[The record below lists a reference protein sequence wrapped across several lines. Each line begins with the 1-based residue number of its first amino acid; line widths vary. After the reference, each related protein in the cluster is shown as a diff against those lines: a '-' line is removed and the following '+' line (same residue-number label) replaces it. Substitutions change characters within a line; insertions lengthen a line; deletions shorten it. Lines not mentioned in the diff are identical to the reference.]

1 MAQFPTIGFIS
12 TWPVYQGTSMDH
24 YAYSLIQ
31 GISAAARDYRC
42 NLLLGCGFSVTG
54 KSPQHHS
61 FWPVPGED
69 VDFVPVGPW
78 NTNGLIIVPDE
89 LTESQLHYVRDLLDS
104 GFPVIFTTPE
114 GPGPVVCVDNKS
126 GIRSAFFHLL
136 EHGRRRIAFI
146 AGNPGRG
153 GDSEER
159 LQAYRAAL
167 AEAGLPFVPALCA
180 FGEHRKEGGA
190 AAMRQILSSGEPF
203 DGLIASNDLSCLG
216 AVEVL
221 QQAGYRIPSDIAVI
235 GFDDILEARAV
246 SPSLTTVRHPTFL
259 LGYQAVTTL
268 LEYIQNTQNGLKKV
282 VVPTR
287 LILRESCGCRSGRL
301 EMSSLPVKAEEIVNQ
316 VAQACFAEARNRPLE
331 ELQNFAARLLE
342 SFRQSCFQQSSEAFL
357 TAVEQAVQWS
367 ELHEEDPRIWQAG
380 TAVMLQ
386 NLVALT
392 QSEPKIDPLLAAFY
406 LDLARQEISEHIQ
419 KQATRAMVRYIQ
431 MMSQLGQLTAEMLS
445 AVNVEQIAEILSRQ
459 LPKVGISNA
468 LVALYDTAS
477 EDPTAKGTVLFT
489 AGFRQNFSNL
499 TFNPRSFPIPQVY
512 SFEGPLKL
520 TILPL
525 RIDDNLFGFVS
536 FDAPNPEL
544 CAALVH
550 NLAAALRT
558 SRLYQ
563 DALEGR
569 KAAEEASHLKSRF
582 LSMVSHELRTP
593 LSVIVGLS
601 EMSLKS
607 QSVELKDIEQINA
620 NAQHLARL
628 IGDVLDLA
636 SSEAGKL
643 RILHE
648 PLDLAEVLRIPLQI
662 GEEMAREKGLSWSA
676 NLPKHGPWVL
686 GDQTRLRQ
694 ITLNLISNAVKFTP
708 AGQIRLDVIPSGN
721 SVSISVSD
729 TGIGIPPADLEKVF
743 DEFYR
748 SETIIQSG
756 LGGIGLGLAITR
768 QLVEAHGG
776 RISAR
781 SPGDFGCGS
790 TFTFTL
796 PVIQSESQLPAAFA
810 ALNSGP
816 AWNLVI
822 LIEDNESANQFAHH
836 FEGSGFTARVVNV
849 DEESNWLAKV
859 LEQLPEAILLSHG
872 LAASRGW
879 SLARIIRQHKSL
891 ENIPI
896 FAFSLDPADSR
907 GELLELNYLQKPVRA
922 AQLSKELARL
932 LPVRQPSQTVL
943 IVDDDPAV
951 LETHRRLVAQT
962 GRRVLTAQDGHKGLE
977 LAIAEKPDLIL
988 LDLMMPE
995 MDGFAVLDALHSRP
1009 ETRSIPVIIVT
1020 GRQLSEA
1027 EVERCNRGVA
1037 GILSKGMFSQKETLE
1052 HIEAALTRRDTLN
1065 SATRRLIRRAAAIIH
1080 TRFAEPITRE
1090 DIAAQLNISADYLTD
1105 CFRQEFGIT
1114 PLTYLRRYRIKQ
1126 ACDLLQNTDLSITQ
1140 IALNVGFSDSAHF
1153 THTFIREMGLS
1164 PRAFRHRSKK

>member
-1 MAQFPTIGFIS
+1 
-12 TWPVYQGTSMDH
+12 MDH

-54 KSPQHHS
+54 KSPQRHS

-89 LTESQLHYVRDLLDS
+89 LTESQLHYVRDLLDA

-114 GPGPVVCVDNKS
+114 GPGPVVCVDNKT

-136 EHGRRRIAFI
+136 EHGRRHIAFL

-180 FGEHRKEGGA
+180 YGEHRKEGGA
-190 AAMRQILSSGEPF
+190 EAMRNILASGEPF

-216 AVEVL
+216 AIEVL
-221 QQAGYRIPSDIAVI
+221 QQAGFRIPEDVAVI
-235 GFDDILEARAV
+235 GFDDILEAQAV
-246 SPSLTTVRHPTFL
+246 SPPLTSVRHPTFL

-268 LEYIQNTQNGLKKV
+268 LDYIQNKHTGLKKV

-287 LILRESCGCRSGRL
+287 LILRESCGCHSGRL
-301 EMSSLPVKAEEIVNQ
+301 EMNNLPVKTDAIVNQ
-316 VAQACFAEARNRPLE
+316 IAQACFAEARNSPIE
-331 ELQNFAARLLE
+331 ELQNFASR
-342 SFRQSCFQQSSEAFL
+342 FIEAFL
-357 TAVEQAVQWS
+357 QSCLQRSSDPLLTTVEQAIQWS
-367 ELHEEDPRIWQAG
+367 EQHEEDPRIWQAG
-380 TAVMLQ
+380 TAAMLQ
-386 NLVALT
+386 NLETLT
-392 QSEPKIDPLLAAFY
+392 KAETLIDPLLAAFY
-406 LDLARQEISEHIQ
+406 LDRARQEISDHIQ

-445 AVNVEQIAEILSRQ
+445 AVNIEQIAEILSRQ
-459 LPKVGISNA
+459 LPKVGINNA
-468 LVALYDTAS
+468 LVALYDAAN

-489 AGFRQNFSNL
+489 AGFSQNFSSL
-499 TFNPRSFPIPQVY
+499 AFNPRIFPIPQIY
-512 SFEGPLKL
+512 TTEEPLKL

-525 RIDDNLFGFVS
+525 RIDDELFGFVA
-536 FDAPNPEL
+536 FEAPNPEL

-569 KAAEEASHLKSRF
+569 KAAEEASRLKSRF

-607 QSVELKDIEQINA
+607 QSVELKDIEQINT

-648 PLDLAEVLRIPLQI
+648 PLDLNEVLRIPLKI
-662 GEEMAREKGLSWSA
+662 GEEMAREKGLGWSA
-676 NLPKHGPWVL
+676 NLPEHGVWVL

-708 AGQIRLDVIPSGN
+708 AGQIRLDVIPMGN
-721 SVSISVSD
+721 SVSVSVSD
-729 TGIGIPPADLEKVF
+729 TGLGIPPADLEKVF

-748 SETIIQSG
+748 SETILKSG

-768 QLVEAHGG
+768 QLVETHGG
-776 RISAR
+776 QITAR
-781 SPGDFGCGS
+781 SPGDFGSGS

-796 PVIQSESQLPAAFA
+796 PVVSSEDHLPAFA
-810 ALNSGP
+810 ALNAVSG
-816 AWNLVI
+816 WSLVI
-822 LIEDNESANQFAHH
+822 LIEDKETPDTYVSH
-836 FEGSGFTARVVNV
+836 FEGSGFTVRVIKV
-849 DEESNWLAKV
+849 DEKRDWLTKV
-859 LEQLPEAILLSHG
+859 MEQFPEAILLSDS
-872 LAASRGW
+872 LASSRGL
-879 SLARIIRQHKSL
+879 SLARFIKQHKIF

-896 FAFSLDPADSR
+896 FAFSLDPSDLRS
-907 GELLELNYLQKPVRA
+907 ELLELNYLQKPIRA
-922 AQLSKELARL
+922 EQLIKELARL
-932 LPVRQPSQTVL
+932 SLIKKTTQTVL

-951 LETHRRLVAQT
+951 LETHRRIVAQT
-962 GRRVLTAQDGHKGLE
+962 GRHVLTAPNGRRGLE
-977 LAIAEKPDLIL
+977 LAIAERPDLIL

-995 MDGFAVLDALHSRP
+995 MDGFTVLEALHSRP
-1009 ETRSIPVIIVT
+1009 ETRSIPVIILT
-1020 GRQLSEA
+1020 GRQLNED
-1027 EVERCNRGVA
+1027 EIERCNRGVA
-1037 GILSKGMFSQKETLE
+1037 RILSKGMFTQMETLE
-1052 HIEAALTRRDTLN
+1052 HIKSALTRRDTLN

-1080 TRFAEPITRE
+1080 TGYAEPITRE

-1126 ACDLLQNTDLSITQ
+1126 ACDLLQTTDLTITQ

-1164 PRAFRHRSKK
+1164 PRAFRQRSKN

>member
-24 YAYSLIQ
+24 YAHSLIQ

-104 GFPVIFTTPE
+104 GFPVIFTSPE
-114 GPGPVVCVDNKS
+114 GPGPVVCVDNKT

-190 AAMRQILSSGEPF
+190 EAMRQILSSGEPF

-221 QQAGYRIPSDIAVI
+221 QQAGFRIPSDIAVI

-268 LEYIQNTQNGLKKV
+268 LEYIQNKQNGLKKV

-316 VAQACFAEARNRPLE
+316 VASACFAEARNRPIE

-342 SFRQSCFQQSSEAFL
+342 AFRQSCLQQSSEAFL
-357 TAVEQAVQWS
+357 TTVEQAVQWS
-367 ELHEEDPRIWQAG
+367 EMHEEDPRIWQAG

-419 KQATRAMVRYIQ
+419 KHATRAMVRYIQ

-499 TFNPRSFPIPQVY
+499 TFNPRGFPIPQVY

-601 EMSLKS
+601 EMSLTN
-607 QSVELKDIEQINA
+607 QSIDLKDIEQINA

-648 PLDLAEVLRIPLQI
+648 PLDLAEVLRVPARI
-662 GEEMAREKGLSWSA
+662 GEEMARENGLEWTA
-676 NLPKHGPWVL
+676 NLPQHGPWVI

-729 TGIGIPPADLEKVF
+729 TGLGIPPTDLEKVF

-748 SETIIQSG
+748 SEKIVQSG
-756 LGGIGLGLAITR
+756 LGGIGLGLAITK
-768 QLVEAHGG
+768 QLVDAHGG
-776 RISAR
+776 FITAR
-781 SPGDFGCGS
+781 SPGDLGCGS
-790 TFTFTL
+790 TFTVTL
-796 PVIQSESQLPAAFA
+796 PIMLTKIEPPDFMPVKTSP
-810 ALNSGP
+810 GV
-816 AWNLVI
+816 NLVV
-822 LIEDNESANQFAHH
+822 LTENNESADQFKLH
-836 FEGSGFTARVVNV
+836 FQASKFSARIINV
-849 DEESNWLAKV
+849 EKERDWISKV
-859 LEQLPEAILLSHG
+859 MEQLPEAILLSQN
-872 LAASRGW
+872 LASSRGW
-879 SLARIIRQHKSL
+879 SLVRTIRQHQAL

-977 LAIAEKPDLIL
+977 LAISEKPDLIL

-995 MDGFAVLDALHSRP
+995 MDGFAVMQALHSHP
-1009 ETRSIPVIIVT
+1009 ETRQIPVIILT
-1020 GRQLSEA
+1020 GRQLTEI
-1027 EVERCNRGVA
+1027 EIERLNRGVA
-1037 GILSKGMFSQKETLE
+1037 GILSKGIFSAAETLD
-1052 HIEAALTRRDTLN
+1052 HIEAALTRRSPLN
-1065 SATRRLIRRAAAIIH
+1065 SITRQLVRRAAAIIH
-1080 TRFAEPITRE
+1080 TRFAQPITRE
-1090 DIAAQLNISADYLTD
+1090 DIASQLNISPDYLTD

-1126 ACDLLQNTDLSITQ
+1126 ACDLLLTTDQTITQ
-1140 IALNVGFSDSAHF
+1140 IAVSVGFSDNAHF

-1164 PRAFRHRSKK
+1164 PRAFRHRNKK